1 MKSHTVCTYLRR
13 KAAKVRGEKTDE
25 RNARLKFEI
34 AEPPEDVTADAV
46 SGLARRTPTDEHPG
60 DPKSSETGK
69 DPLGAK
75 PIGQRMSKAVLGV
88 RASLDL
94 LRAHVTEQSMAE
106 AHRAA
111 SSHTEVGP
119 EAVFHPQRFSV
130 SPSKEDR

>member
-1 MKSHTVCTYLRR
+1 MKSRTVCTYLRR

-25 RNARLKFEI
+25 RSAWLKFEI
-34 AEPPEDVTADAV
+34 AEPPEDITADTV
-46 SGLARRTPTDEHPG
+46 SGLARRTPADEHPE
-60 DPKSSETGK
+60 DPKSSETGE
-69 DPLGAK
+69 DPLGSK

-106 AHRAA
+106 AHRAT
-111 SSHTEVGP
+111 SSHTGVGL